1 MGARSTPL
9 IRGGEWW
16 RLVSPVFLHV
26 GLSHL
31 VVNSVTL
38 LYIGRY
44 IEEFFGHWRMVVIYF
59 VSALFG
65 NFTSAVFMP
74 STISAGAS
82 TAIFGLFGA
91 FLMLGVCFRHNIIVR
106 VLSRTFLLFVIINI
120 VMDFFL
126 SGVDL
131 VGHIGGLFG
140 GFFIAFMV
148 GAPMLGTVD
157 YLKRLLSGAIL
168 TVGLVILTLELK

>member
-1 MGARSTPL
+1 
-9 IRGGEWW
+9 
-16 RLVSPVFLHV
+16 
-26 GLSHL
+26 
-31 VVNSVTL
+31 
-38 LYIGRY
+38 
-44 IEEFFGHWRMVVIYF
+44 
-59 VSALFG
+59 
-65 NFTSAVFMP
+65 MP
-74 STISAGAS
+74 STVSAGAS

-91 FLMLGVCFRHNIIVR
+91 FLMLGVCFHHNVIVR

-140 GFFIAFMV
+140 GFFIAFIV

-157 YLKRLLSGAIL
+157 YLKRLLSGAVL
-168 TVGLVILTLELK
+168 TVSLVILTLELK